1 MKTAIAEVLHE
12 RARLLGA
19 LGRVVGDLDAAED
32 ALSDAIEAAVRQWP
46 VDGVPERPFHWI
58 LSVARNR
65 AIDRHRR
72 RAREVLRAPV
82 QWADAPEPAAPQP
95 DSLPDDPLRLLFA
108 CCHPALAMEARVA
121 LTLSAVG
128 GLSTPQIAR
137 AFLTPLPT
145 LAQRL
150 VRAKGK
156 IRDAR
161 IPFEVPEAD
170 ELPERLDGVLA
181 CVYLIF
187 NEGYASIDEVDLAEQ
202 AIRLGRT
209 LLEWMPREDEVRGLL
224 ALMLLTHARRAART
238 RDGQLVLLEDQDRT
252 LWDHAAIEDGLALL
266 RRPLRPGPY
275 TIQAHLAAEH
285 CRAARAADTNWGR
298 ILGLYDQLRY
308 FLPTPV
314 VALNRAVALAMV
326 AGPEAALADV
336 DALAEHL
343 DEYPLFH
350 ATRADLLRRLG
361 RPCRAAY
368 EAALE
373 RTTNEVERAFLTRR
387 IQGASA

>member
-1 MKTAIAEVLHE
+1 MTDRIAEVLHE

-32 ALSDAIEAAVRQWP
+32 ALSDALEAAVRQWP
-46 VDGVPERPFHWI
+46 VDGVPDRPFDWI
-58 LSVARNR
+58 LAVARNR

-72 RAREVLRAPV
+72 RAKEVLRAPV
-82 QWADAPEPAAPQP
+82 QWADAPEPPAPQP

-137 AFLTPLPT
+137 AFLTPLAT

-161 IPFEVPEAD
+161 IPFEVPEAAD
-170 ELPERLDGVLA
+170 LPERLDGVLA

-187 NEGYASIDEVDLAEQ
+187 NEGYASIDDVDLAEQ
-202 AIRLGRT
+202 ALRLGRT
-209 LLEWMPREDEVRGLL
+209 LLDWMPREDEVRGLL

-238 RDGQLVLLEDQDRT
+238 RDGQLVLLEDQDRS
-252 LWDHAAIEDGLALL
+252 LWDHAAIEAGLDLL

-275 TIQAHLAAEH
+275 TLQAHLAAVH
-285 CRAARAADTNWGR
+285 CRAARAEDTNWGR
-298 ILGLYDQLRY
+298 ILGLYTQLHH

-326 AGPEAALADV
+326 AGPEV
-336 DALAEHL
+336 ALAEVDTLAEEL
-343 DEYPLFH
+343 DDYPLFH
-350 ATRADLLRRLG
+350 ATRADLLRRIG

-368 EAALE
+368 EAALA

-387 IQGASA
+387 LQGASA